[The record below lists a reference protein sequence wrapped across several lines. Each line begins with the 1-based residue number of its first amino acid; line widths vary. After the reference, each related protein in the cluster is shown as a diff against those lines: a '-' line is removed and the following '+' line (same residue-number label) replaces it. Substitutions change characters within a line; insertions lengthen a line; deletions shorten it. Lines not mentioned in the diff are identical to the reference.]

1 MNIDLYIGFLIAAAA
16 LIALPG
22 PTVMLVVGT
31 SLRKGAVAG
40 LVAVAGSTAAAAIQ
54 LLVVLAGLASVVVL
68 AGEWFEWLRWI
79 GVAYLFC
86 LGIKALATPGR
97 SDPGS
102 HEVGER
108 RAPWSNF
115 TAGFLVTLT
124 NPKTLFFLGAF
135 LPQFVDPALPVT
147 MQLVVLSASFLF
159 IAGTLDSVWAIG
171 AAKLGQRLLARS
183 PQKLVERASGA
194 FFLGA
199 GTILALAKRSD

>member
-1 MNIDLYIGFLIAAAA
+1 MNFDLYIGFLIAAAA

-22 PTVMLVVGT
+22 PTVVFVVGT

-54 LLVVLAGLASVVVL
+54 LLVVFASLASVVVL

-79 GVAYLFC
+79 GVAYLFY
-86 LGIKALATPGR
+86 LGIKALTASGR
-97 SDPGS
+97 SDPRR

-108 RAPWSNF
+108 GAPWSDF

-147 MQLVVLSASFLF
+147 MQLLVLSTSFLVV
-159 IAGTLDSVWAIG
+159 AGTLDSVWAIG
-171 AAKLGQRLLARS
+171 AAKLRQRLLTGR
-183 PQKLVERASGA
+183 PQKLVGRASGA
-194 FFLGA
+194 IFLGA